1 MCPFYKVL
9 KLISLILY
17 CGLCLLFEKKN
28 RDSSVKNKE
37 REIAIPS
44 HQDGI
49 SAQCKVSEEE
59 GEEEKLK
66 CTFGVFFTLS

>member
-1 MCPFYKVL
+1 M
-9 KLISLILY
+9 
-17 CGLCLLFEKKN
+17 
-28 RDSSVKNKE
+28 KNKE